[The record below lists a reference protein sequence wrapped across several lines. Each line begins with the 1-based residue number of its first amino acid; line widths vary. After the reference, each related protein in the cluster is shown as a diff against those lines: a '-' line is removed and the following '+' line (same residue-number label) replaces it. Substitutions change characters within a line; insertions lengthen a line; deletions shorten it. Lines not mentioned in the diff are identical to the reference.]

1 MSQVQEAIAA
11 DAREHPQI
19 LIMEDEINL
28 SKGLKMVLEEEG
40 YDVDLAMTG
49 ESALEKIGRRYFDLL
64 VADLRLPDIDGME
77 VIKEV
82 KSAHPH
88 TQAIVITGYPSVA
101 SAVESVKLGVHD
113 YLRKPFSEDDLKQ
126 AISEALKKKD
136 EVSIEDILVTTEQDR
151 LIQKQEVLRVLD
163 RASQD
168 NSFRLDLLEQG
179 SSALQPYHLS
189 MEAKAAIVSGDLNWI
204 KKHVGELTTD
214 QLQFIYRL
222 LEREV
227 W

>member
-1 MSQVQEAIAA
+1 MSQVQEAIAV

-82 KSAHPH
+82 KTSYPH
-88 TQAIVITGYPSVA
+88 TQAIVITGYPSVS

-189 MEAKAAIVSGDLNWI
+189 MEAKAAIISGDLNWI
-204 KKHVGELTTD
+204 KKHVGELTKD
-214 QLQFIYRL
+214 QLQFLYKL

>member
-1 MSQVQEAIAA
+1 MSQVQEAIAV

-28 SKGLKMVLEEEG
+28 SKGLKMVLEEDG

-77 VIKEV
+77 VIKKV
-82 KSAHPH
+82 KSSHPH
-88 TQAIVITGYPSVA
+88 TQAIVITGYPSVS

-179 SSALQPYHLS
+179 SSALQHYHLS

-204 KKHVGELTTD
+204 KKHVGELTKD